1 MHKKVKRAEKNVPSK
16 VETASL
22 FQGMDKRLMEMEKQF
37 EDVCPG
43 K

>member
-22 FQGMDKRLMEMEKQF
+22 FQDMEKQF
-37 EDVCPG
+37 EDVFPG